1 MKQFQL
7 RSQSSSIH
15 SRKLVL
21 KIAMRIAW
29 ATVLFLLFILL
40 CTIFSISLTYILGQ
54 FIVEPAVLIVSSILV
69 GGITGIIGGTI
80 ACTVF
85 FLYLNEQTKLIDLL
99 WDIDDVV
106 DPNDFF

>member
-1 MKQFQL
+1 MKQSQL

-21 KIAMRIAW
+21 KIAMRIGW

-40 CTIFSISLTYILGQ
+40 CTIFSISLAYILRQ
-54 FIVEPAVLIVSSILV
+54 FIVEPTVLLVSSILV
-69 GGITGIIGGTI
+69 GGITGISGGTI
-80 ACTVF
+80 ACPVF
-85 FLYLNEQTKLIDLL
+85 YLYVNKQTELIDLL